1 MIYVVDVDHISLAF
15 AARNEKHA
23 VQIVGSRS
31 FARAIG
37 RPCPDRPGSQTSR
50 HCPRAATVRERAVF
64 HDMSAEFA
72 ETLADILVAR
82 VG

>member
-1 MIYVVDVDHISLAF
+1 MIYVVDVDHMSLAF
-15 AARNEKHA
+15 AARSEA
-23 VQIVGSRS
+23 QAAQIAGSRR

-37 RPCPDRPGSQTSR
+37 RSGLNRRGTTASNHRPR
-50 HCPRAATVRERAVF
+50 VATVQERVVF

-72 ETLADILVAR
+72 DTAADVLVAR